1 MTVRGK
7 HLQCDGRSVCISCS
21 IYTWPPKVA
30 QPKKYYYCENCK
42 TDILCERGLSSSYDY
57 YDDGF
62 VDKKFKC
69 VKCDGLLLEII
80 WPRIPEK
87 LEKELLKLD

>member
-7 HLQCDGRSVCISCS
+7 HLQCDNRDVCISCS

-30 QPKKYYYCENCK
+30 VPKKYYFCENCK
-42 TDILCERGLSSSYDY
+42 KDILCERGLSSSYDHY
-57 YDDGF
+57 EDGF

-69 VKCDGLLLEII
+69 TKCGGLLLEII